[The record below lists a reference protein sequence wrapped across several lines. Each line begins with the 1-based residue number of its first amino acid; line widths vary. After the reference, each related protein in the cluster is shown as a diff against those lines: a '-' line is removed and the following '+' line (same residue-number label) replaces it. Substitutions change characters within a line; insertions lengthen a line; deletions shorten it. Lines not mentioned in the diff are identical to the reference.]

1 MRRVSGSSV
10 GGGAVRGCGGC
21 AEQRT
26 QWFRPSRTG
35 SCRRTRRLSTEAPSD
50 LGVLPKGLVDL
61 AALLPSQHERAD
73 DERQAPGEHRGE
85 DAHQM
90 RLAPAGW
97 PAQERIHAVKHAEHA
112 LLLVPL

>member
-1 MRRVSGSSV
+1 MGVAWEAERYGGAAGAPSSV
-10 GGGAVRGCGGC
+10 PNGLVPVVLVRAAEHVGCL
-21 AEQRT
+21 
-26 QWFRPSRTG
+26 PK
-35 SCRRTRRLSTEAPSD
+35 APSD

-61 AALLPSQHERAD
+61 VAQLPSQGVRAD
-73 DERQAPGEHRGE
+73 DGRQAPGEYRGE
-85 DAHQM
+85 DAHQT